1 MNEEP
6 NIDSDP
12 TALNGRWR
20 VKLYH
25 LNQQG
30 QWMDFGTGFVFIS
43 HKVHLFYNASSRV
56 NILSL

>member
-6 NIDSDP
+6 NLDSDLP

-25 LNQQG
+25 LNQEG

-43 HKVHLFYNASSRV
+43 QKVLLF
-56 NILSL
+56 L

>member
-6 NIDSDP
+6 NIDSDA

-43 HKVHLFYNASSRV
+43 HKVHLFYNASS
-56 NILSL
+56 IE